1 MASSSSASDGMA
13 AFSRGPYQV
22 PAPWRRPDP
31 LGQRVGL
38 TVFVCGL
45 IIVLPF
51 GPYRVP
57 LALLIAVVQLITT
70 FVVRRRK
77 ITVTEELGSY
87 LLVEHLLMLVVALV
101 APAGYPGIA
110 IVAIGSLASNSPYLP
125 QSLLRGLAAVTLL
138 IIVAPALIF
147 GLGTGPMV
155 IGAGLLV
162 VGHIVLNR
170 SGTLLHAEEVAT
182 AARHQAD
189 HDALTGLPNRRV
201 LRAVLDGRDEAA
213 GPVALLLLDI
223 DHFKEIN
230 DSLGHDVGDHVLREV
245 ASRLAKIDNEVLVV
259 RLGGDEFAAVVPG
272 PVARAN
278 EFAEAID
285 RCLQPTTWVHG
296 VSLAVRASIG
306 LAHTS
311 AAPPRLLLRYADIA
325 MYRAK
330 RQGAGPTWYRL
341 EDDPHTERRIVLMK
355 GLVDAIES
363 GHVRPWFQ
371 PQIDILTGEVV
382 GGEALARWDHPRFGV
397 VGAAE
402 LLEHVSL
409 AGKHHEFSVAM
420 LRRSIAAAILWP
432 GHIRLS
438 VNVTL
443 RDIRNRDFGAEV
455 ETLLATTG
463 FDPQRLTLEVVEY
476 AADACT
482 DGAVPAAQRIR
493 STGVSLSL
501 ADFGQAA
508 SSLARLD
515 LFDVDELKIERR
527 FVARMMRQRR
537 DDPFVDSVVALVN
550 RLGLRLVAEGVE
562 NDEMARA
569 VAAVGIRVVQGHHY
583 ARPAR
588 TLGVERFE
596 PMAQPA
602 ALLTDL
608 F

>member
-1 MASSSSASDGMA
+1 MASSSRASDGMA

-45 IIVLPF
+45 VIVLPF

-57 LALLIAVVQLITT
+57 LALLIVVVQLITT

-330 RQGAGPTWYRL
+330 REGAGPTWYRL

-402 LLEHVSL
+402 LLEHVNL

-562 NDEMARA
+562 NDEMASA
-569 VAAVGIRVVQGHHY
+569 VAAVGIRVVQGYHY

-588 TLGVERFE
+588 TLCVERFA

-608 F
+608 Y

>member
-1 MASSSSASDGMA
+1 MA

-45 IIVLPF
+45 VIVLPF

-57 LALLIAVVQLITT
+57 LALLIVVVQLITT

-125 QSLLRGLAAVTLL
+125 QSLLRGLAAVTVL

-330 RQGAGPTWYRL
+330 REGAGPTWYRL

-402 LLEHVSL
+402 LLEHVNL

-569 VAAVGIRVVQGHHY
+569 VAAVGIRVVQGYHY

-588 TLGVERFE
+588 TLCVERFA

-608 F
+608 Y

>member
-1 MASSSSASDGMA
+1 M
-13 AFSRGPYQV
+13 

-57 LALLIAVVQLITT
+57 LALLIVVVQLITT

-125 QSLLRGLAAVTLL
+125 QSLLRGLAAVTVL

-230 DSLGHDVGDHVLREV
+230 DSLGHDVGDQVLREV

-330 RQGAGPTWYRL
+330 REGAGPTWYRL

-402 LLEHVSL
+402 LLEHVNL
-409 AGKHHEFSVAM
+409 VGKHHEFSVAM
-420 LRRSIAAAILWP
+420 LRRSIDAAILWP

-569 VAAVGIRVVQGHHY
+569 VAAVGIRVVQGYHY

-588 TLGVERFE
+588 TLCVERFA

-608 F
+608 Y

>member
-1 MASSSSASDGMA
+1 M
-13 AFSRGPYQV
+13 

-57 LALLIAVVQLITT
+57 LALLIVVVQLITT

-77 ITVTEELGSY
+77 VTVTEELGSY
-87 LLVEHLLMLVVALV
+87 LLVEHLLMLAVALV
-101 APAGYPGIA
+101 APTGYLGIA

-125 QSLLRGLAAVTLL
+125 QSLLRGLAAVTVL

-330 RQGAGPTWYRL
+330 REGAGPTWYRL

-402 LLEHVSL
+402 LLEHVNL

-569 VAAVGIRVVQGHHY
+569 VAAVGIRVVQGYHY

-588 TLGVERFE
+588 TLCVERFA

-608 F
+608 Y

>member
-1 MASSSSASDGMA
+1 MA

-230 DSLGHDVGDHVLREV
+230 DSLGHDVGDQVLREV

-330 RQGAGPTWYRL
+330 REGAGPTWYRL

-382 GGEALARWDHPRFGV
+382 GGEALARWDHPRVGV

-402 LLEHVSL
+402 LLEHVNL
-409 AGKHHEFSVAM
+409 VGKHHEFSVAM

-569 VAAVGIRVVQGHHY
+569 VAAVGIRVVQGYHY

-588 TLGVERFE
+588 TLCVERFA

-608 F
+608 Y